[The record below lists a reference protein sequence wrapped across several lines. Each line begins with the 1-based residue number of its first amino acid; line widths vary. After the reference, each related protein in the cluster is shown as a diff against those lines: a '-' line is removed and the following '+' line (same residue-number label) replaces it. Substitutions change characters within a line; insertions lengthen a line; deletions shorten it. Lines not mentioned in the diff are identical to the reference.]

1 MKGLTRNQSF
11 AKAAALALCAS
22 LVVPLAGCS
31 TAASTAPG
39 VQKVVVETVGQS
51 GLKKAH
57 MAVGRVMGDTE
68 SAVMSKISGRVVRVQ
83 AEIGQE
89 VKAGQPLIF
98 LDDKDYN
105 AALAQAIAGLQ
116 GAEARLADTQ
126 KGTRTQQRRQIE
138 EKIQS
143 AKAALDN
150 AKLNLDRV
158 KALFASGA
166 VSQSQLDAASLAYT
180 QAETAYQSAL
190 QELSLSNEGATKET
204 LASLQATVAQ
214 MRAAVE
220 AAQLNKNNTVITAPI
235 SGKIA
240 AKNIHEGETAAPGVP
255 LLTIVSREPVVE
267 AYVPEDQIN
276 SIKVGQTLKV
286 RIEQVSSEPFDAKV
300 LAISP
305 MANAV
310 SKEYPVKLSLP
321 GDPDQWKS
329 GMYAEVTLPDASSK
343 TVTVPDEAIVKR
355 GSERIVMVTDG
366 KKAMARPVITGAS
379 DGTNV
384 EILSGLQAGEKVIV
398 VGQDV
403 LKDGAPVQVINEKV
417 NGK

>member
-1 MKGLTRNQSF
+1 MTRNQSF